1 MRNSLQEG
9 MSIINPDMV
18 SMINFSAGGFEAKYG
33 DKMSSALNIYYR
45 QPSKTEI
52 SGETS
57 LIGGRLSLGLA
68 SKIKKLS
75 AFSQEDT
82 ETPIWF

>member
-45 QPSKTEI
+45 QPSKLK
-52 SGETS
+52 S
-57 LIGGRLSLGLA
+57 LVKQVLLA
-68 SKIKKLS
+68 
-75 AFSQEDT
+75 EDCH
-82 ETPIWF
+82 